1 MIELSDILELLW
13 TEETSIYIIT
23 EDDERLEYGE
33 NYIPSDV
40 LNSTVKEISVY
51 NDGSVEIELGE

>member
-1 MIELSDILELLW
+1 MIELGDIIDLIW

-23 EDDERLEYGE
+23 ENDERLEYGE
-33 NYIPSDV
+33 NYISSD
-40 LNSTVKEISVY
+40 LLLSTVTEISVY

>member
-1 MIELSDILELLW
+1 MIELGDIIDLIW
-13 TEETSIYIIT
+13 VEETSIFIIT

-40 LNSTVKEISVY
+40 LGSTVKEISVY

>member
-1 MIELSDILELLW
+1 MIELGDIIDLIW

-33 NYIPSDV
+33 NYISSD
-40 LNSTVKEISVY
+40 LLLSTVTEISVY
-51 NDGSVEIELGE
+51 NDGSIEIELGE

>member
-1 MIELSDILELLW
+1 MIELGDIIDLIW

-33 NYIPSDV
+33 NYISSD
-40 LNSTVKEISVY
+40 LLLSTVTEISVY

>member
-1 MIELSDILELLW
+1 MIELGDIIDLIW

-23 EDDERLEYGE
+23 KDDERLEYGE
-33 NYIPSDV
+33 NYISSDV
-40 LNSTVKEISVY
+40 LNSTVEEISVY